1 MLVEERKKCYE
12 VRRGKSSD
20 PIPSGAPFARSARI
34 RLLPR
39 VDPPPPPTRRTPSH
53 AQARDAYFAC
63 LDANAARRAR
73 RALRKAYEKACPP
86 SWVKHFDKKREEDEK
101 LRRLLETRDAA
112 SPAPSK
118 AA

>member
-1 MLVEERKKCYE
+1 MLRGASRK
-12 VRRGKSSD
+12 VFR
-20 PIPSGAPFARSARI
+20 PHPSGAPFARSARI
-34 RLLPR
+34 RLLPPR
-39 VDPPPPPTRRTPSH
+39 GPAAPADPPTRRTPSH